1 MAEIKGDMFLKVE
14 GATRG
19 VIKGES
25 RDEKHADEIDVLG
38 WSWGMQTHA
47 GISAAGHSGKA
58 SLNELH
64 VLKLADSAST
74 ALMTALRNNEQIKKA
89 VLTVRKAGKG
99 QFDYLKV
106 TIENARIT
114 SLDIGSSSEE
124 LGPKISEKLSFAFH
138 KISVEYVPQGEDG
151 QPRGGMT
158 FATETNPTG
167 R

>member
-1 MAEIKGDMFLKVE
+1 MAEFKRDMFLKVE
-14 GATRG
+14 GSVGG

-25 RDEKHADEIDVLG
+25 QDDQHADEIDILE

-47 GISAAGHSGKA
+47 GISAAGPSGRATLKE
-58 SLNELH
+58 LN
-64 VLKLADSAST
+64 VVKLADSAST
-74 ALMTALRNNEQIKKA
+74 ALMKALRNNEVIKRA
-89 VLTVRKAGKG
+89 VLSVRKAGKG
-99 QFDYLKV
+99 QIDYLKV

-114 SLDIGSSSEE
+114 SLDIGTLDDE

-138 KISVEYVPQGEDG
+138 KIAVDYVPQGEDG